1 MKLNRRFSKNS
12 EITEDLD
19 GIAVA
24 LCWNG
29 NSESWE
35 KIDCQA
41 GEELRRLLLDFSGR
55 GKKWDI
61 WKDTQADF
69 QKVIWDIRFNDWSF
83 QQETLLQFVEETN
96 RFRSGRNLRSWG
108 FWVPKETVWSW
119 FVKEPHIHE

>member
-69 QKVIWDIRFNDWSF
+69 QKSY
-83 QQETLLQFVEETN
+83 ETLDLMTEVSNKKHYYNLLKKLTDLGVAGI
-96 RFRSGRNLRSWG
+96 SGLED
-108 FWVPKETVWSW
+108 FEFQKKQCEADL
-119 FVKEPHIHE
+119 